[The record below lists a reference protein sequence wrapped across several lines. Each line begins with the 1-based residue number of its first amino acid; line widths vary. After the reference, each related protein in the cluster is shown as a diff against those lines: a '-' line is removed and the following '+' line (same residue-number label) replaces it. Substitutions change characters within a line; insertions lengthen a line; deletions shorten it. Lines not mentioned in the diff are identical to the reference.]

1 MSGLADFLITD
12 RTIADVNRVKYLSS
26 LWGPAPGQWRGTRDE
41 LVEWSNGLKGAYN
54 AADLNRLT
62 LAANYLLTWLKE
74 SGYKVPEGTAPVSMV
89 SVKVLPFGSGKANGA
104 LAYTGDTVTL
114 QAREIGD
121 SRFLRWEENGETI
134 GTNRT
139 LTVTA
144 DRDREL
150 TAVFLAEWTAQTSI
164 LGMAV
169 MGKAILGRGL
179 T

>member
-1 MSGLADFLITD
+1 MSGLSDFLITD
-12 RTIADVNRVKYLSS
+12 RTIADVERVRYLSA
-26 LWGPAPGQWRGTRDE
+26 LWGPTPGQWRGTRAE
-41 LVEWSNGLKGAYN
+41 LTEWSDGMKGAYN
-54 AADLNRLT
+54 AKDLNRLT
-62 LAANYLLTWLKE
+62 MAANYLLTRLKG
-74 SGYKVPEGTAPVSMV
+74 SGYKVPEATAPVSMV

-121 SRFLRWEENGETI
+121 SHFLRWEENGETI

-144 DRDREL
+144 DKDREL

-164 LGMAV
+164 LGM
-169 MGKAILGRGL
+169 GRINKAILGKGL